1 MSKGTVGDWVGELCP
16 TIGTG
21 DLVLNGKINTSL
33 AEFRDVIDEGQQVW
47 YAISDGSNRESGLG
61 TFRLSTNRI
70 ERTIVHSTLYNGV
83 FADNNPAP
91 LSLSGGARVYSTF
104 NKAAFDDAI
113 QNTQNFN
120 QETVPDPLL
129 SKEGDTWTKPS
140 TCKIFA
146 YHNTGTQL
154 QWVEK
159 GRGIIAATAAAIPFP
174 SSDQVSNQSGV
185 VGATVTDAL
194 DQLDTDI
201 VTAQFTANTALSDAA
216 TAQSTANTALS
227 DAAIAQSTANTA
239 LSDAATAQSTANT
252 AVSNAATAQSTANN
266 NSSCL
271 GVSNAANMGSFDG
284 TLLPDNQPV
293 KPLLQILETRAE
305 QSMRVFNCVLN
316 GTTGTPTGGVDGFTF
331 SDMNKLLGSLPDNC
345 IINVE
350 VEGFLGTWNPDVSPV
365 TKSGCEINI
374 NINYAGDLVKQ
385 GITSTATSGAG
396 HCYLNNC
403 ILYIRGESETYSIM
417 RAIAG
422 TSGMSFNGI
431 SVANS
436 RVVLEYITF
445 EYANSA
451 AHASGCSLGWFN
463 QNTGDARIYN
473 CTAVWDPVFTPVPTA
488 LAIVGV
494 INSGPNYHDHD
505 LDISYLT
512 VGSPTNLYYIGPVNR
527 KFVSGALSMPA
538 GLGTGGLVPVPLSY
552 PMLNVTSA
560 RLRLVCTTA
569 WESFPVGAELIIA
582 LGGSSGAEGNE
593 KGLYLACDRA
603 GTKLIQAINVYV
615 GNQGATHVRNLAPY
629 NVATLNF
636 SNFSVYLICRDDS

>member
-1 MSKGTVGDWVGELCP
+1 MGKGTVGDWIGEICS

-21 DLVLNGKINTSL
+21 DLILNGKINSSL
-33 AEFRDVIDEGQQVW
+33 VEFRNVFADGEQVW
-47 YAISDGSNRESGLG
+47 YAVSDGNNREAGLG
-61 TFRLSTNRI
+61 TFVTSTNRI
-70 ERTIVHSTLYNGV
+70 TRTTVHSTLTNGV
-83 FADNNPAP
+83 YATNSPAP
-91 LSLSGGARVYSTF
+91 LALSGGARIFSTF

-194 DQLDTDI
+194 NQLNTD
-201 VTAQFTANTALSDAA
+201 VGTAQSTANTALSNAA

-271 GVSNAANMGSFDG
+271 GVSNAASMGSFTG
-284 TLLPDNQPV
+284 SLLPDNQPI

-316 GTTGTPTGGVDGFTF
+316 GATGTPTGGVDGFTF
-331 SDMNKLLGSLPDNC
+331 NDMNKLLGSLPDNC

-350 VEGFLGTWNPDVSPV
+350 VEGFLGTWNPDVSSV

-374 NINYAGDLVKQ
+374 HINYAGDLVKQ
-385 GITSTATSGAG
+385 GIKSTATSGAG
-396 HCYLNNC
+396 HCYLDNC
-403 ILYIRGESETYSIM
+403 ILYIKGENETYSIM

-431 SVANS
+431 SVSSS
-436 RVVLEYITF
+436 RVVIESVTF

-451 AHASGCSLGWFN
+451 AHASACSLTWFD

-473 CTAVWDPVFTPVPTA
+473 CTAVWDPVFTPVPTS
-488 LAIVGV
+488 LTIVGV
-494 INSGPNYHDHD
+494 ISAGPNYHDHD

-512 VGSPTNLYYIGPVNR
+512 VGSPTNLYYTGPVNR
-527 KFVSGALSMPA
+527 KFVSGALGMPS
-538 GLGTGGLVPVPLSY
+538 GLGVGGLVPVPLSY

-560 RLRLVCTTA
+560 RLRLVCVTA

-593 KGLYLACDRA
+593 KGLYLSCNRS
-603 GTKLIQAINVYV
+603 GTKLIQTINVYV
-615 GNQGATHVRNLAPY
+615 GDQGATHVRNLAPY
-629 NVATLNF
+629 NVATLDFANF
-636 SNFSVYLICRDDS
+636 STYLICRDDS